1 MRAEPVGCPA
11 GGDAGERMTRQDH
24 LTAGPAGALDIP
36 ARVIRYVRHS
46 LVFRLIFIVGL
57 TVILSIS
64 LWAFFNIRHVKTQSM
79 ETHIEST
86 DRLSNAIKLGTHYA
100 MMLNS
105 RDDITQIIKNIA
117 RQPDIEN
124 IRIYNK
130 EGQIKFTNQPHEL
143 ERIIDIKAV
152 ACDICHKLDPA
163 PPSDIPLS
171 GRTRIFQSPEGYRL
185 MGIVQP
191 ICNEPGCAASD
202 CHFHPEDQTI
212 LGALD
217 VVVSLKHTDRQVVKM
232 EQGVIHLAVSTILV
246 TSVIIF
252 FTIFVFVKKPII
264 QLVAGTRRI
273 ASGEYEADIDIGSA
287 LEIRPLGEAI
297 QQMGKKIGRHQAAL
311 RKQRNEY
318 QALFDNAPCMIAVQ
332 DKNFELIRYNR
343 AFKER
348 FDPVPG
354 DFCYAAYKGRH
365 EKCPDCPVEKTF
377 IDGRSHYGETEGMGR
392 QGQKKHWFFITA
404 PVKDENGVITAA
416 MEMSIDITPRKK
428 LEQDL
433 IKSEEKYHAIFN
445 NIFNPVFVVDQVS
458 LQILDCNIRARELY
472 GPAGSDM
479 TGKPFTDFFLEEEQA
494 AMAGQVRSQK
504 EISKVRHIKADGK
517 KIDVDMW
524 VAPARYSGQDVFL
537 ITINDITRRLE
548 VEQHLQHASKMAT
561 LGEMSSGIAHE
572 LNQPLS
578 VIKSAASFCLKKI
591 QRQEA
596 LTEEI
601 FHKLIGK
608 IDVNVDRAEKIIQHM
623 RQFAR
628 KSDIRLVRT
637 RINDVIRRTF
647 EMLSQQLKVRGI
659 EVVWEEDKDLPDILA
674 DPGRLEQ
681 VFINLV
687 MNAKDAIEAKW
698 EARGRKED
706 QTDRIIIQT
715 FVADDKVVV
724 KVRDTGIGI
733 GKQTRDRLFE
743 PFFTTKEVGRG
754 TGLGLSIS
762 YGIVKECNGDIR
774 AGRGREGGAEFILV
788 FPVPGN
794 LEDDIEYA

>member
-1 MRAEPVGCPA
+1 MKQQNHMFA
-11 GGDAGERMTRQDH
+11 GTGG
-24 LTAGPAGALDIP
+24 IKNVP
-36 ARVIRYVRHS
+36 ARVMRYVRHS

-64 LWAFFNIRHVKTQSM
+64 LWAFFNVRHVKSQSM

-86 DRLSNAIKLGTHYA
+86 DRLSSAIKLGTHYA

-105 RDDITQIIKNIA
+105 RDDITQIINNIA
-117 RQPDIEN
+117 KQPDIEN

-130 EGQIKFTNQPHEL
+130 EGQIKFTNQPHEMD
-143 ERIIDIKAV
+143 RIIDIKAV

-171 GRTRIFQSPEGYRL
+171 ERTRIFVSPEGHRL

-191 ICNEPGCAASD
+191 ISNEPGCAASD
-202 CHFHPEDQTI
+202 CHFHSEDQTI

-246 TSVIIF
+246 TSLIIF
-252 FTIFVFVKKPII
+252 LTIFVFVKKPII

-273 ASGEYEADIDIGSA
+273 ASGDYNADIDIGSA

-297 QQMGKKIGRHQAAL
+297 RQMGHKIGRHQAAL
-311 RKQRNEY
+311 RKQKNEY

-332 DKNFELIRYNR
+332 NRNFELIRYNR

-348 FDPVPG
+348 FDPRPG
-354 DFCYAAYKGRH
+354 DLCYTAYKGLN

-377 IDGRSHYGETEGMGR
+377 VDGRSHFGETEGVGR
-392 QGQKKHWFFITA
+392 QGSKKHWFFITA
-404 PVKDENGVITAA
+404 PVMDENGDITAA
-416 MEMSIDITPRKK
+416 MEMSIDITFRKE

-433 IKSEEKYHAIFN
+433 KKSEEKYHAIFN
-445 NIFNPVFVVDQVS
+445 NIFNPVFVVDQAS
-458 LQILDCNIRARELY
+458 LKILDCNIRARELY
-472 GPAGSDM
+472 SPGGAGM
-479 TGKPFTDFFLEEEQA
+479 TGKPFTDFFPREEQA
-494 AMAGQVRSQK
+494 AMVGRVRSQK
-504 EISKVRHIKADGK
+504 EISKVCHINADGK

-524 VAPARYSGQDVFL
+524 VAPARYSGQNVFL

-548 VEQHLQHASKMAT
+548 AEQHLQHASKMAT

-591 QRQEA
+591 LRQEPV
-596 LTEEI
+596 TGEI

-608 IDVNVDRAEKIIQHM
+608 IDVNVDRAEKIILHM

-628 KSDIRLVRT
+628 KSDICLVRT
-637 RINDVIRRTF
+637 RINEVIRRTF

-659 EVVWEEDKDLPDILA
+659 EVVWEENKDLPDIMA
-674 DPGRLEQ
+674 DPDRLEQ

-698 EARGRKED
+698 ETRGRTED
-706 QTDRIIIQT
+706 QKDRIVIESY
-715 FVADDKVVV
+715 VSDDKVVV
-724 KVRDTGIGI
+724 KVRDTGTGI
-733 GKQTRDRLFE
+733 GKKTRERLFE
-743 PFFTTKEVGRG
+743 PFFTTKEVGKG

-774 AGRGREGGAEFILV
+774 VGTGPEGGAEFTLV
-788 FPVPGN
+788 FPVPGD